1 MNIKF
6 SLIKLLS
13 EHYAIVSILIGVALV
28 SVTISP
34 FRNGDTRLE
43 YAAASGVVN
52 WGMPYAYSIPNIIDE
67 PPFGFYMS
75 GLMFKIFGLSVE
87 NGVTLI
93 TLFGLGCAFL
103 IYKIGKQTYGKTT
116 GLFAAAFFGLAPWE
130 LILTRS
136 FLIDAQY
143 LFFSLLTLYFGI
155 FAIRKDSLKLT
166 AVAGIFFALA
176 LITKLYA
183 VFVLIPLLLLY
194 LHHKPKDKKE
204 ILSQLVIF
212 AFPAVYSSFLW
223 YQIILG
229 KGLLY
234 MVTHGDFANYIG
246 AEVVPS
252 PMFLWDFLV
261 NYGLGIFFVVAIVS
275 SFIIGLL
282 FRKHLPKQMLL
293 FDIIC
298 LVTVACI
305 LSVNVYLAVALNLK
319 VPYTSAVKY
328 DYMALPFFSLLAA
341 SLASKSVT
349 LFRAAKSQAK
359 LRKILVLSVSIAG
372 LFLLAS
378 PIVTNMYHAHELS
391 LSDYLLFRVEP
402 DKLIGY
408 SLFNYFPTS
417 PDSSLM
423 YVQYVGFAFVLSGL
437 LWACRSEIQGSLKA
451 LSKHSY

>member
-1 MNIKF
+1 MF
-6 SLIKLLS
+6 SEHRLRKLLS
-13 EHYAIVSILIGVALV
+13 EHYALIGILIGVALV
-28 SVTISP
+28 SFTINP

-67 PPFGFYMS
+67 PPLGFYIS
-75 GLMFKIFGLSVE
+75 GLVLKIFGLSVN
-87 NGVTLI
+87 NGVALI
-93 TLFGLGCAFL
+93 TLFGLGCTVL
-103 IYKIGKQTYGKTT
+103 IYKIGKETYDKKT
-116 GLFAAAFFGLAPWE
+116 GLIAAALFGLAPWQ

-166 AVAGIFFALA
+166 AIAGIFFALA

-194 LHHKPKDKKE
+194 LHHRPKNTKQ
-204 ILSQLVIF
+204 ILAQLGIF
-212 AFPAVYSSFLW
+212 TFPAVYSSFLW

-229 KGLLY
+229 KDLLY
-234 MVTHGDFANYIG
+234 MVTHGDFTYLNTP
-246 AEVVPS
+246 EVAPTPTFV
-252 PMFLWDFLV
+252 WDFLV
-261 NYGLGIFFVVAIVS
+261 NYGLGIFFVAATLFS
-275 SFIIGLL
+275 LIIGLL

-293 FDIIC
+293 FDIVC
-298 LVTVACI
+298 LFTAVSI

-328 DYMALPFFSLLAA
+328 DYQALPFFSLLAA
-341 SLASKSVT
+341 SLASKSVL
-349 LFRAAKSQAK
+349 LFRAAKSQER
-359 LRKILVLSVSIAG
+359 LRKILFFSVAFAG
-372 LFLLAS
+372 LLLLVA
-378 PIVTNMYHAHELS
+378 PIVTNMYYAHELS

-408 SLFNYFPTS
+408 SFFNYFPTS
-417 PDSSLM
+417 PDSPLM
-423 YVQYVGFAFVLSGL
+423 YVQYLGFAFILSGL
-437 LWACRSEIQGSLKA
+437 LWASRQKIEVS
-451 LSKHSY
+451 